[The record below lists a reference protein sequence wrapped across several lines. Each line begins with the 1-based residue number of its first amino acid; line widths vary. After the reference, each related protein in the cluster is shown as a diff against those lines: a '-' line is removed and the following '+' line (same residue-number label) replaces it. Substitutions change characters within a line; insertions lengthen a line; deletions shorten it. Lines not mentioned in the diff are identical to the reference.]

1 MSLLVET
8 EQSQP
13 VRDEQARTQPVTAAR
28 AALSPIA
35 DSELVLA
42 PADPGPGSWAGAPS
56 ALLVDGVFYLAY
68 RLRRPIGKGRGFANV
83 VARSADGVRF
93 ETVATLTKD
102 AFGAESLERPALAV
116 TLEGTWRLYV
126 RVATPGTK
134 HWRVDVVEATTPEG
148 LADAAGGPRRTVLP
162 GSDRLADKDPV
173 IVAHDGGWHLWA
185 SCHPLDDPR
194 ATDRMSTDY
203 ATSPDGLDWTWRG
216 TALRGTPGT
225 WDQRGVRAACV
236 LLDRPD
242 PVAFYDGRATAAE
255 NWEERTGLAAVDRLD
270 DLRPLAAEPVG
281 ASAYGAHGLRYVSA
295 VTLPEGGTRLYYEV
309 TRADGAH
316 ELRTTV
322 TTQL

>member
-8 EQSQP
+8 DPTERRP
-13 VRDEQARTQPVTAAR
+13 GATGTDLVAAAR
-28 AALSPIA
+28 EALAPAA
-35 DSELVLA
+35 DSELVVA

-56 ALLVDGVFYLAY
+56 ALLVDGVYYLAY
-68 RLRRPIGKGRGFANV
+68 RLRRPVGKGRGFANV
-83 VARSADGVRF
+83 IARSADGVHF
-93 ETVATLTKD
+93 ETVATVTKD
-102 AFGAESLERPALAV
+102 TFGAESLERPAIAV
-116 TLEGTWRLYV
+116 TPEGTWRVYV
-126 RVATPGTK
+126 SVATPGTK
-134 HWRVDVVEATTPEG
+134 HWRVDVVEAATPEG
-148 LADAAGGPRRTVLP
+148 LAAAPHRTVLP
-162 GSDRLADKDPV
+162 GSDRLAVKDPV

-185 SCHPLDDPR
+185 SCHPLDDPH
-194 ATDRMSTDY
+194 ATDRMTTDY
-203 ATSPDGLDWTWRG
+203 ATSPDGLDWTWQG

-270 DLRPLAAEPVG
+270 DLRPLTDEPVG
-281 ASAYGAHGLRYVSA
+281 ASTYGAHGLRYVSA
-295 VTLPEGGTRLYYEV
+295 VTLPGGGTRLYYEV

-322 TTQL
+322 TTLL